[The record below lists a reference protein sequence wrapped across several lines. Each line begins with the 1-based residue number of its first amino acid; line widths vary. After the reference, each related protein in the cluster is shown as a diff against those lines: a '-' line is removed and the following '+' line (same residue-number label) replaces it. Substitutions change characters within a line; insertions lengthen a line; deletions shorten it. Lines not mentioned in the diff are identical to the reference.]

1 MGTCGSHFTDQNM
14 KLTETGTSRKLQNIL
29 VWTQA
34 MEEGEG
40 SHNPTDALALCSAF
54 LPAREEE
61 GSYPRPSLPCGLRC
75 SNTP

>member
-1 MGTCGSHFTDQNM
+1 MGTCGSHFTDQNI
-14 KLTETGTSRKLQNIL
+14 KLTEIVTSRNLQNIL

-40 SHNPTDALALCSAF
+40 SHNRTHALASHLAF

-61 GSYPRPSLPCGLRC
+61 SSYPRPSLPFGLGC